1 MVNIIKMDMYR
12 LFKSRSFKVVLIVV
26 VILNLLYG
34 SYNRLDT
41 YFTAK
46 SLEEGA
52 DPVVWSKTVDFAK
65 FLRKPVFYFDCIM
78 TLLSIVWFSNSDLS
92 HGYIKNIAGQLPKKG
107 HTVISKF
114 IVVGVH
120 NFFLLFAA
128 VIGQLIGYLPYSS
141 INFTNDLGEGI
152 LHIWIKWLLLLSIS
166 AIILLF
172 SSGFKSKNAATTI
185 AVLMGGKVL
194 TLTYA
199 LVSAGINKIPV
210 DCLKD
215 FDLTKYMPDALMSFA
230 RPDVKTSVIVSI
242 VIIAVFIT
250 ATVRIF
256 NKKDV
261 N

>member
-1 MVNIIKMDMYR
+1 MVNMIKMDMYR
-12 LFKSRSFKVVLIVV
+12 LFKSKSFKVVLIVV
-26 VILNLLYG
+26 IILNLLYG
-34 SYNRLDT
+34 SYNRLNT
-41 YFTAK
+41 YLTAK
-46 SLEEGA
+46 SLAEGE
-52 DPVVWSKTVDFAK
+52 DPVVWAKTVDFAK

-78 TLLSIVWFSNSDLS
+78 TLLSIVWFSHSDLS

-120 NFFLLFAA
+120 NFFLLAAA
-128 VIGQLIGYLPYSS
+128 VIGQLIGYLPYSEIDFS
-141 INFTNDLGEGI
+141 HELSNGI
-152 LHIWIKWLLLLSIS
+152 LHFWIKWLLLLSIS

-199 LVSAGINKIPV
+199 LVSAGIRKVPA
-210 DCLKD
+210 DFLKH
-215 FDLTKYMPDALMSFA
+215 FELTDYMPDALMSFA
-230 RPDVKTSVIVSI
+230 QPSVKTSVIVSL
-242 VIIAVFIT
+242 VIIAVFMT
-250 ATVRIF
+250 ATVKIF